1 MVFCKLEYNNQEKT
15 KLKDI
20 SNTSPNLEL
29 LKKFEKDTKKMLIN
43 KKEETADLTLGKGRC
58 YHI

>member
-29 LKKFEKDTKKMLIN
+29 LKKFEKDNKKLLLN
-43 KKEETADLTLGKGRC
+43 KKEETVDLILGKGKC
-58 YHI
+58 HHI